1 MAILKKKAKE
11 TKGNTVQDLEQQYRE
26 TAKNLFNLKNEFQI
40 NRKLD
45 KPHLLKK
52 YRKDI
57 ARALTAINMK
67 KKNQSE
73 SHQ

>member
-1 MAILKKKAKE
+1 MALLKKKTKE
-11 TKGNTVQDLEQQYRE
+11 TKGNTVQDLEVQYRE

-40 NRKLD
+40 NKKLD

-57 ARALTAINMK
+57 ARTLTEINMK

-73 SHQ
+73 SQQ